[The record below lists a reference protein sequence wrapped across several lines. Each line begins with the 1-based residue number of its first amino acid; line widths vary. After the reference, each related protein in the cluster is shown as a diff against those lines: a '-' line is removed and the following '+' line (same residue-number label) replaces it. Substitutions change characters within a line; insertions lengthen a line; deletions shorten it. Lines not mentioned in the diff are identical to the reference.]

1 MPYLILHILKIFN
14 LVFVQQGLLKVLKE
28 RNVLRNFFSIKFIKI
43 KRAIFLI
50 GRISCLF
57 QKVLIREIT
66 LDFFCNV
73 FFEK

>member
-1 MPYLILHILKIFN
+1 MPYLVLHILKIFN

-28 RNVLRNFFSIKFIKI
+28 KMSSEIFFSIKFIKI

-66 LDFFCNV
+66 LDFSCNV